1 MNKYVVEVT
10 HKNPQEGNSKMAI
23 FEVVNNNFYDIDQK
37 IEGFI
42 KENKI
47 NVLSCKIKEV
57 KDNGGQ

>member
-10 HKNPQEGNSKMAI
+10 YKNPQEGISKMAI

>member
-10 HKNPQEGNSKMAI
+10 YKNPQEGNSRMAI

-47 NVLSCKIKEV
+47 NVLSCKIKEL
-57 KDNGGQ
+57 KDNG